1 MAKNYPKCNATLVP
15 LGARN
20 YKQIIRTDF
29 SKGIGQFS
37 GTLVFREEMNNRD
50 HQILKIALPAIVTNI
65 TVPLLG
71 LVDTAIVGHMGSAVY
86 IGAIAVGSMIFN
98 LVYWLFG
105 FLRMGTSGMT
115 AQARGRRDMAE
126 AAGILARSIRVALMV
141 AALMLLLQWPLCK
154 LMLWLIAPTDDVVPW
169 VNVYFRIVV
178 WGAPAMLS
186 LYSLSGWYIG
196 MQNTRIPMV
205 VSILQNVVNIV
216 ASLLFVYGLGMQVE
230 GVALGTVVAQYAG
243 FVVAIVMLKK
253 YYWRHLRWRLTEGG
267 QSLCAR
273 RTWGQSPC
281 ETTTLTSYFSSNRD
295 IFLRTL
301 CLVAVNLY
309 FTSAGARQG
318 AAILAVNTLL
328 MQLYLLFSYILDG
341 FAYAGE
347 ALGGKYWGARDWVA
361 YKDVVRRLFGW
372 GAMMTTLFT
381 CIYIIGGMPF
391 LRLLTDEPQVVE
403 ASQAY
408 VWWAYLIPAAGVAAF
423 IWDGLFIGTTQT
435 RGMLVSSVIA
445 ALVFFVTATIAIG
458 IMGNH
463 GLWLA
468 MILYLLTRG
477 IIQTI
482 IVKNR

>member
-1 MAKNYPKCNATLVP
+1 MK
-15 LGARN
+15 
-20 YKQIIRTDF
+20 
-29 SKGIGQFS
+29 
-37 GTLVFREEMNNRD
+37 NRD

-65 TVPLLG
+65 TIPLLG
-71 LVDTAIVGHMGSAVY
+71 LVDTAIVGHMGSAAY

-126 AAGILARSIRVALMV
+126 AAGILARSMKV
-141 AALMLLLQWPLCK
+141 AAIVAVLMLLLQWPLYRF
-154 LMLWLIAPTDDVVPW
+154 MLWLIAPTDDVVPW
-169 VNVYFRIVV
+169 VDVYFRIVV

-243 FVVAIVMLKK
+243 FFVALAFLWRYYRKALAGRIMGSVLMIQFSKK
-253 YYWRHLRWRLTEGG
+253 MV
-267 QSLCAR
+267 SR
-273 RTWGQSPC
+273 RTDPMIHV
-281 ETTTLTSYFSSNRD
+281 NRD

-318 AAILAVNTLL
+318 ATILAVNTLL

-347 ALGGKYWGARDWVA
+347 ALGGKYWGAKDWVA

-372 GAMMTTLFT
+372 GALMAALFT
-381 CIYIIGGMPF
+381 CIYTIGGMPF
-391 LRLLTDEPQVVE
+391 LRLLTDEVQVVE

-408 VWWAYLIPAAGVAAF
+408 VWWAYLVPVAGVAAF

-435 RGMLVSSVIA
+435 RGMLISSAIA
-445 ALVFFVTATIAIG
+445 SLLFFAITTVL
-458 IMGNH
+458 MPHFGNH

-468 MILYLLTRG
+468 MILYLVARG
-477 IIQTI
+477 IVQTMI
-482 IVKNR
+482 SKKIE

>member
-1 MAKNYPKCNATLVP
+1 
-15 LGARN
+15 
-20 YKQIIRTDF
+20 
-29 SKGIGQFS
+29 
-37 GTLVFREEMNNRD
+37 MNNRD

-71 LVDTAIVGHMGSAVY
+71 LVDTAIVGHMGSAAY

-126 AAGILARSIRVALMV
+126 AAGILARSMKV
-141 AALMLLLQWPLCK
+141 AAIVAVLMLLLQWPLYR

-243 FVVAIVMLKK
+243 FLVALAFLWRYYRKVLAGRIVGSVLMIQFSKK
-253 YYWRHLRWRLTEGG
+253 MV
-267 QSLCAR
+267 SR
-273 RTWGQSPC
+273 RTDPMIHV
-281 ETTTLTSYFSSNRD
+281 NRD

-318 AAILAVNTLL
+318 ATILAVNTLL

-347 ALGGKYWGARDWVA
+347 ALGGKYWGAKDWVA
-361 YKDVVRRLFGW
+361 YKDVVLRLFGW
-372 GAMMTTLFT
+372 GALMAALFT

-391 LRLLTDEPQVVE
+391 LRLLTDEVQVVE

-408 VWWAYLIPAAGVAAF
+408 VWWAYLVPVAGVAAF

-435 RGMLVSSVIA
+435 RGMLVSSAIA
-445 ALVFFVTATIAIG
+445 SLLFFAITTVL
-458 IMGNH
+458 MPHFGNH

-468 MILYLLTRG
+468 MILYLVARG
-477 IIQTI
+477 IVQTMI
-482 IVKNR
+482 SKKIE

>member
-1 MAKNYPKCNATLVP
+1 
-15 LGARN
+15 
-20 YKQIIRTDF
+20 
-29 SKGIGQFS
+29 
-37 GTLVFREEMNNRD
+37 MNNRD

-71 LVDTAIVGHMGSAVY
+71 LVDTAIVGHMGSAAY

-126 AAGILARSIRVALMV
+126 AAGILARSMKV
-141 AALMLLLQWPLCK
+141 AAIVAVLMLLLQWPLYR

-169 VNVYFRIVV
+169 VDVYFRIVV

-216 ASLLFVYGLGMQVE
+216 ASLLFVYGWGMQVE

-243 FVVAIVMLKK
+243 FLVALAFLWRYYRKVLAGRIMGSVLMIQFSKKIV
-253 YYWRHLRWRLTEGG
+253 
-267 QSLCAR
+267 SR
-273 RTWGQSPC
+273 RTDPMIHV
-281 ETTTLTSYFSSNRD
+281 NRD

-318 AAILAVNTLL
+318 ATILAVNTLL

-347 ALGGKYWGARDWVA
+347 ALGGKYWGAKDWVA

-372 GAMMTTLFT
+372 GALMTALFT
-381 CIYIIGGMPF
+381 CMYIIGGMPF

-408 VWWAYLIPAAGVAAF
+408 VWWAYLIPVAGVAAF

-435 RGMLVSSVIA
+435 RGMLISSAIA
-445 ALVFFVTATIAIG
+445 AILFFVTATITMNR
-458 IMGNH
+458 MGNH
-463 GLWLA
+463 GLWLS

-477 IIQTI
+477 IVQTI
-482 IVKNR
+482 LVKSEE

>member
-1 MAKNYPKCNATLVP
+1 
-15 LGARN
+15 
-20 YKQIIRTDF
+20 
-29 SKGIGQFS
+29 
-37 GTLVFREEMNNRD
+37 MNNRD

-71 LVDTAIVGHMGSAVY
+71 MVDTAIVGHMGAAAY

-141 AALMLLLQWPLCK
+141 AALMLLLQWPLYR

-169 VNVYFRIVV
+169 VDVYFRIVV

-205 VSILQNVVNIV
+205 VSILQNVVNIA
-216 ASLLFVYGLGMQVE
+216 ASLLFVYGWGMQVE

-243 FVVAIVMLKK
+243 VVVALAFLWRYYRKVLAGRIVAGSWGRFCVIPFSLKIGSS
-253 YYWRHLRWRLTEGG
+253 EP
-267 QSLCAR
+267 
-273 RTWGQSPC
+273 SPR
-281 ETTTLTSYFSSNRD
+281 SVIHVNRD

-318 AAILAVNTLL
+318 ATILAVNTLL

-347 ALGGKYWGARDWVA
+347 ALGGKYWGARDWAA
-361 YKDVVRRLFGW
+361 YKDVVHRLFGW
-372 GAMMTTLFT
+372 GALMAALFT

-391 LRLLTDEPQVVE
+391 LRLLTDEVQVVE

-408 VWWAYLIPAAGVAAF
+408 VWWAYLVPVAGVAAF

-435 RGMLVSSVIA
+435 RGMLISSAVAAILFFVIA
-445 ALVFFVTATIAIG
+445 TITMNR
-458 IMGNH
+458 MGNH
-463 GLWLA
+463 GLWLS

-477 IIQTI
+477 IVQTI
-482 IVKNR
+482 VVKN

>member
-1 MAKNYPKCNATLVP
+1 
-15 LGARN
+15 
-20 YKQIIRTDF
+20 
-29 SKGIGQFS
+29 
-37 GTLVFREEMNNRD
+37 MNKRD
-50 HQILKIALPAIVTNI
+50 HQILKIAVPAIVTNI

-71 LVDTAIVGHMGSAVY
+71 LVDTAIVGHMGSAAY

-126 AAGILARSIRVALMV
+126 LAGILARSMKVAVTV
-141 AALMLLLQWPLCK
+141 AVLMLLLQWPLYK
-154 LMLWLIAPTDDVVPW
+154 LMLWLIAPTDDVIPW
-169 VNVYFRIVV
+169 VDVYFRIVV

-205 VSILQNVVNIV
+205 VSILQNVVNII
-216 ASLLFVYGLGMQVE
+216 ASLLFVYGFGMQVE

-243 FVVAIVMLKK
+243 FLVALAFLWR
-253 YYWRHLRWRLTEGG
+253 YYRKLFREMKIKVSQ
-267 QSLCAR
+267 QSMFR
-273 RTWGQSPC
+273 V
-281 ETTTLTSYFSSNRD
+281 NRD

-318 AAILAVNTLL
+318 ATILAVNTLL

-347 ALGGKYWGARDWVA
+347 ALGGKYWGAKDRDA

-372 GAMMTTLFT
+372 GAMMATLFT
-381 CIYIIGGMPF
+381 CVYIIGGMPF
-391 LRLLTDEPQVVE
+391 LQLLTDEPSVIE
-403 ASQAY
+403 ASRAY
-408 VWWAYLIPAAGVAAF
+408 VWWAWLIPVAGVTAF

-435 RGMLVSSVIA
+435 RGMLISSAIA
-445 ALVFFVTATIAIG
+445 ALLFFAITTVL
-458 IMGNH
+458 MPRFGNH
-463 GLWLA
+463 ALWLA
-468 MILYLLTRG
+468 MTLYLVARG
-477 IIQTI
+477 VVQTVI
-482 IVKNR
+482 SEKIE

>member
-1 MAKNYPKCNATLVP
+1 
-15 LGARN
+15 
-20 YKQIIRTDF
+20 
-29 SKGIGQFS
+29 
-37 GTLVFREEMNNRD
+37 
-50 HQILKIALPAIVTNI
+50 
-65 TVPLLG
+65 
-71 LVDTAIVGHMGSAVY
+71 
-86 IGAIAVGSMIFN
+86 
-98 LVYWLFG
+98 
-105 FLRMGTSGMT
+105 
-115 AQARGRRDMAE
+115 
-126 AAGILARSIRVALMV
+126 
-141 AALMLLLQWPLCK
+141 
-154 LMLWLIAPTDDVVPW
+154 
-169 VNVYFRIVV
+169 
-178 WGAPAMLS
+178 MLS

-230 GVALGTVVAQYAG
+230 GLALGTVVAQYAG

-253 YYWRHLRWRLTEGG
+253 YYWRHL
-267 QSLCAR
+267 
-273 RTWGQSPC
+273 TWGDSSHLSP
-281 ETTTLTSYFSSNRD
+281 LTSYFSSNRD

-318 AAILAVNTLL
+318 ATILAVNTLL

-347 ALGGKYWGARDWVA
+347 ALGGKYWGAQDWAA
-361 YKDVVRRLFGW
+361 YRDVVRRLFGW
-372 GAMMTTLFT
+372 GALMTALFT
-381 CIYIIGGMPF
+381 CVYIIGGMPF
-391 LRLLTDEPQVVE
+391 LRLLTDEMQVVE

-435 RGMLVSSVIA
+435 RGMLISSVIA
-445 ALVFFVTATIAIG
+445 AFVFFVTATIAIG

-477 IIQTI
+477 VIQTI

>member
-1 MAKNYPKCNATLVP
+1 MK
-15 LGARN
+15 
-20 YKQIIRTDF
+20 
-29 SKGIGQFS
+29 
-37 GTLVFREEMNNRD
+37 NRD

-65 TVPLLG
+65 TIPLLG
-71 LVDTAIVGHMGSAVY
+71 LVDTAIVGHMGSAAY

-126 AAGILARSIRVALMV
+126 AAGILARSMKV
-141 AALMLLLQWPLCK
+141 AAIVAVLMLLLQWPLYRF
-154 LMLWLIAPTDDVVPW
+154 MLWLIAPTDDVVPW
-169 VNVYFRIVV
+169 VDVYFRIVV

-243 FVVAIVMLKK
+243 FLVALAFLWRYYRKVLAGRIVAGSWGRFCVIPFSLKIGSS
-253 YYWRHLRWRLTEGG
+253 EP
-267 QSLCAR
+267 
-273 RTWGQSPC
+273 SPR
-281 ETTTLTSYFSSNRD
+281 SVIHVNRD

-328 MQLYLLFSYILDG
+328 MQLYLLFSYVMDG

-347 ALGGKYWGARDWVA
+347 ALGGRYWGARDWVA

-381 CIYIIGGMPF
+381 CIYIIGGMSF
-391 LRLLTDEPQVVE
+391 LRLLTDEVQVVE

-408 VWWAYLIPAAGVAAF
+408 VWWAYLVPVAGVAAF

-435 RGMLVSSVIA
+435 RGMLVSSAIA
-445 ALVFFVTATIAIG
+445 ALVFFVTATITIG

-468 MILYLLTRG
+468 MILYLLIRG
-477 IIQTI
+477 LIQTLI
-482 IVKNR
+482 RQPR

>member
-1 MAKNYPKCNATLVP
+1 
-15 LGARN
+15 
-20 YKQIIRTDF
+20 
-29 SKGIGQFS
+29 
-37 GTLVFREEMNNRD
+37 MNNRD

-71 LVDTAIVGHMGSAVY
+71 LVDTAIVGHMGAAAY

-126 AAGILARSIRVALMV
+126 AAGILARSMKV
-141 AALMLLLQWPLCK
+141 AAIVAVLMLLLQWPLYR

-169 VNVYFRIVV
+169 VDVYFRIVV

-216 ASLLFVYGLGMQVE
+216 ASLLFVYGWGMQVE

-243 FVVAIVMLKK
+243 FLVALAFLWRYYRKVLAGRIVGSVLMIQFSKK
-253 YYWRHLRWRLTEGG
+253 MV
-267 QSLCAR
+267 SR
-273 RTWGQSPC
+273 RTDPMIHV
-281 ETTTLTSYFSSNRD
+281 NRD

-347 ALGGKYWGARDWVA
+347 ALGGKYWGAKDWVA

-408 VWWAYLIPAAGVAAF
+408 VWWAYLVPAAGVAAF

-435 RGMLVSSVIA
+435 RGMLISSAVA
-445 ALVFFVTATIAIG
+445 AILFFVTATITMNR
-458 IMGNH
+458 MGNH
-463 GLWLA
+463 GLWLS

-477 IIQTI
+477 IVQTI
-482 IVKNR
+482 IVKN

>member
-1 MAKNYPKCNATLVP
+1 
-15 LGARN
+15 
-20 YKQIIRTDF
+20 
-29 SKGIGQFS
+29 
-37 GTLVFREEMNNRD
+37 MNNRD

-71 LVDTAIVGHMGSAVY
+71 LVDTAIVGHMGSAAY

-126 AAGILARSIRVALMV
+126 AAGILARSMKV
-141 AALMLLLQWPLCK
+141 AAIVAVLMLLLQWPLYR

-169 VNVYFRIVV
+169 VDVYFRIVV

-216 ASLLFVYGLGMQVE
+216 ASLLFVYGWGMQVE

-243 FVVAIVMLKK
+243 FLVALAFLWRYYRKVLAGRIMGSVLMIQFSKKIV
-253 YYWRHLRWRLTEGG
+253 
-267 QSLCAR
+267 SR
-273 RTWGQSPC
+273 RTDPMIHV
-281 ETTTLTSYFSSNRD
+281 NRD

-318 AAILAVNTLL
+318 ATILAVNTLL

-347 ALGGKYWGARDWVA
+347 ALGGKYWGAKDWVA

-372 GAMMTTLFT
+372 GALMTTLFT

-408 VWWAYLIPAAGVAAF
+408 VWWAYLVPAAGVAAF

-435 RGMLVSSVIA
+435 RGMLISSAVA
-445 ALVFFVTATIAIG
+445 AILFFVTATITMNR
-458 IMGNH
+458 MGNH
-463 GLWLA
+463 GLWLS

-477 IIQTI
+477 IVQTI
-482 IVKNR
+482 IVKN